1 MKKFTLAIIVTLFI
15 TGLLVSQTITV
26 TSPAAGS
33 IWDKGSAQNITWR
46 SSDCSDTSIKI
57 NIFRNSIL
65 EANFVEQLTCTDTG
79 SKSWTIPLSYTAG
92 NYILRIKTA
101 DNLCRGDSGLF
112 EIRDA
117 RDLTETPEI
126 NITSP
131 TSSSDWKR
139 GTLKRITWT
148 KTGDMHGRV
157 KIHLMN
163 SGGTAEV
170 RTISSNTQNDLNHLW
185 LVPVTQAAGIY
196 RIRIQ
201 TFDRDPVTDTSPAF
215 DIIRTPS
222 LALQQNTVLETR
234 AITPGSTQPVIRV
247 VYPNGGENITRGSR
261 MEIRWECVEGFNPP
275 KIKIQKNGRTIKT
288 YGPDRLY
295 PVPSRG
301 GYIWP
306 WIVPSNLTPGTD
318 YKVRIEKGDFSRS
331 NDISD
336 RNFTITSDLNIEV
349 TEPRGSGLTA
359 TNGTFIR
366 WRAGG
371 IEGDVNVHL
380 QAAEGRGG
388 PLLIRSNVPA
398 TPGSFLWYV
407 GDLRTSAGGR
417 ILSGNRYKVIVT
429 AADGSASGESNSFQ
443 IMKPTLEVIAPNRG
457 EKRPGDNLN
466 IRWNNSP
473 GFHGDVKI
481 ILQRQSGSTWFQ
493 YEVLFPS
500 THDKNVDWTIY
511 SNRGATLDP
520 IPTGTYYR
528 IRIESVRCPIEV
540 VAIGER
546 FYLR

>member
-1 MKKFTLAIIVTLFI
+1 MKKYALLISILILNGFI
-15 TGLLVSQTITV
+15 FSQSITV
-26 TSPAAGS
+26 TSPVAGDR
-33 IWDKGSAQNITWR
+33 WEKGSTNNITWTSR
-46 SSDCSDTSIKI
+46 ACTDTRIKI
-57 NIFRNSIL
+57 NIFRDRVDTST
-65 EANFVEQLTCTDTG
+65 FVEQITCTDTG
-79 SKSWTIPLSYTAG
+79 RQSWRIPLSYASG
-92 NYILRIKTA
+92 NYIIRVKTE
-101 DNLCRGDSGLF
+101 DNECRGDSGLF
-112 EIRDA
+112 EIYADPVIR
-117 RDLTETPEI
+117 ETPEI
-126 NITSP
+126 EITAP
-131 TSSSDWKR
+131 DSSSDWNR

-148 KTGDMHGRV
+148 KTGEMNNRV

-163 SGGTAEV
+163 SAGTVEV
-170 RTISSNTQNDLNHLW
+170 RTISSTTPNDLNHLW
-185 LVPVTQAAGIY
+185 LVPSTQAVGSY
-196 RIRIQ
+196 RIRVK
-201 TFDRDPVTDTSPAF
+201 TLDNNVSDLSPAF
-215 DIIRTPS
+215 DIVRTPS
-222 LALQQNTVLETR
+222 LALQQNTVLGTR
-234 AITPGSTQPVIRV
+234 ASLPGTGQPVIRV
-247 VYPNGGENITRGSR
+247 VYPNGGENISRGSR
-261 MEIRWECVEGFNPP
+261 VEIRWECVDGFNPP
-275 KIKIQKNGRTIKT
+275 KIKIRKNGRTVKT

-295 PVPSRG
+295 PVPSRD

-306 WIVPSNLTPGTD
+306 WIVPSDLTPGSD

-331 NDISD
+331 NDESD
-336 RNFTITSDLNIEV
+336 NNFTITSDLNLLV
-349 TEPRGSGLTA
+349 TEPRGSGLIA

-371 IEGDVNVHL
+371 VEGNVNVHL

-398 TPGSFLWYV
+398 TPSSFLWYV

-443 IMKPTLEVIAPNRG
+443 IMKPTLEVIAPNGG